1 MTSTLQI
8 RKATKDD
15 HDSIWEIIHQV
26 IAPGDTYVF
35 APDSPKEKM
44 LSYWCSNDRHTY
56 VAISNNEILGTFF
69 IKDNQPDLGSHIA
82 NAGYMVLPGSDNKG
96 IGHAMGEFSL
106 EEAKKLG
113 YTAMQFNIVMKSNE
127 RAVKLWKKLGF
138 EIIGEIPDAFQHMS
152 LGLTNAYIM
161 YRKL

>member
-1 MTSTLQI
+1 MTPTLQI
-8 RKATKDD
+8 RKATRED
-15 HDSIWEIIHQV
+15 HDSIWEIIRQV

-44 LSYWCSNDRHTY
+44 LSYWCGNDRHTY
-56 VAISNNEILGTFF
+56 VAVNNNEILGTFF
-69 IKDNQPDLGSHIA
+69 IKNNQPDLGAHIA
-82 NAGYMVLPGSDNKG
+82 NAGYMVLPSSASKG
-96 IGHAMGEFSL
+96 IGYAMGAFSL

-138 EIIGEIPDAFQHMS
+138 EIIGEIPDAFQHRL
-152 LGLTNAYIM
+152 LGLTNAFIM